1 MGCSLQVGELHFN
14 EEWWLSGVGSGE
26 SGKILEKVKGEV
38 QIGKLLVS
46 SRDALHSVLTAKSLY
61 VLEFAN
67 IAFLQQC
74 HQERAKGVYV
84 S

>member
-26 SGKILEKVKGEV
+26 SGKILEKV

-46 SRDALHSVLTAKSLY
+46 PRDALHSVLTAKSLY

-67 IAFLQQC
+67 IVFLQQC

>member
-26 SGKILEKVKGEV
+26 SGKILEKVP
-38 QIGKLLVS
+38 IGKLLVS
-46 SRDALHSVLTAKSLY
+46 SRDAVHSVLTAKSLY